1 VVFSSDDAAAGLP
14 SNYTFAGGDNGVHD
28 FAGAAT
34 VTLKTAGSRHVTA
47 TDAALAVPSASS
59 AAITVDAAA
68 ADRFVW
74 AGTPGSA
81 TAGAPFS
88 VTLRVEDQFGNAA
101 AGYTGTVAF
110 SSTDGQ
116 AVVPGNYSFTGG
128 DAGVHAF
135 TNGFTLKTT
144 GSRTITASDGSLP
157 ALATGAIT
165 VAPGAA
171 SKLVVL
177 TQPAGATAGSAFATQ
192 PAVEVQDVF
201 GNLVTGDS
209 SNVTASIVGGGT
221 LTGTTTVAA
230 SSGVATFTNLRID
243 SAGSAQLH
251 LADGSLIAVD
261 SGSFAVAN

>member
-1 VVFSSDDAAAGLP
+1 ATTLAFSNGVSSAGGSMTLTKSVGQTITATASSPSVTTPSGLAMTVAAAAASTFAIVDPQSGSIGAGQPHQLTVTAKDAYGNTATGYTGTVVFSSDDAAAGLP
-14 SNYTFAGGDNGVHD
+14 SNYAFAGGDNGVHD

-88 VTLRVEDQFGNAA
+88 LTLRVEDQFGNAA

-116 AVVPGNYSFTGG
+116 AVVPGSYSFTGG
-128 DAGVHAF
+128 DAGIHAF
-135 TNGFTLKTT
+135 TNGF
-144 GSRTITASDGSLP
+144 
-157 ALATGAIT
+157 
-165 VAPGAA
+165 
-171 SKLVVL
+171 
-177 TQPAGATAGSAFATQ
+177 
-192 PAVEVQDVF
+192 
-201 GNLVTGDS
+201 
-209 SNVTASIVGGGT
+209 
-221 LTGTTTVAA
+221 
-230 SSGVATFTNLRID
+230 
-243 SAGSAQLH
+243 
-251 LADGSLIAVD
+251 
-261 SGSFAVAN
+261 